1 MMRLADLL
9 RYSLQSMLGHR
20 SRTLLMLLAMS
31 IGVGSVVVLTAL
43 GEGARL
49 YVLDQFNAL
58 GSHMV
63 IVLPGR
69 SETSGG
75 APPLLGAT
83 PRDLTIDDALAL
95 YRSHA
100 IQRVAPLVV
109 GSAPVSWQA
118 REREVMVFGTTAE
131 MQEVR
136 QMKLARG
143 KFIKTDDPRRGEAI
157 CVIGHTLRKELFG
170 NQQALGQWLRIGERR
185 FRVIGELEPQG
196 QSLGADI
203 GDVVIIPVA
212 SAQALFNTE
221 SLFRILIQAKGRD
234 SIPKAVQAAERII
247 SERHDGE
254 NDVTVITQDSVL
266 ATFDRIF
273 TALTFAVAGIAA
285 ISLAVAGVLIMNV
298 MLVAI
303 SQRTS
308 EIGLLKALG
317 APDHEIM
324 MLFMAEAAL
333 LSLSGGLIGLVIG
346 TGGSYL
352 LDRAFDNFTVSAPA
366 WASLGGLSVAL
377 LTGLIFGLLPARR
390 AARLD
395 AVVALTR
402 RR

>member
-1 MMRLADLL
+1 MMRLADLF
-9 RYSLQSMLGHR
+9 RYSLQSMLGNR
-20 SRTLLMLLAMS
+20 SRTLLMLLAMTV
-31 IGVGSVVVLTAL
+31 GVGSVVILTAL
-43 GEGARL
+43 GNSARI

-75 APPLLGAT
+75 APPLLGST

-95 YRSHA
+95 YQSHA
-100 IQRVAPLVV
+100 IHRVAPLII
-109 GSAPVSWQA
+109 GSIPVSWQA

-136 QMKLARG
+136 QMKMSRG
-143 KFIKTDDPRRGEAI
+143 KFIRTDDPHRGEAV
-157 CVIGHTLRKELFG
+157 CVIGHTLRQELFG

-185 FRVIGELEPQG
+185 FRVIGELAPQG
-196 QSLGADI
+196 LSLGTDI

-212 SAQALFNTE
+212 SAQTLFNTE

-234 SIPKAVQAAERII
+234 SIPQAVQATERII
-247 SERHDGE
+247 TKRHDGE
-254 NDVTVITQDSVL
+254 NDVTVITQDSLL

-273 TALTFAVAGIAA
+273 TTLTFAVAGIAA
-285 ISLAVAGVLIMNV
+285 ISLAVAGILIMNV

-317 APDHEIM
+317 APNHEIL
-324 MLFMAEAAL
+324 MLFLAEAAL
-333 LSLSGGLIGLVIG
+333 LSLSGGLIGLVLG
-346 TGGSYL
+346 TGSNFL
-352 LDRAFDNFTVSAPA
+352 LDLAFDNFTIRAPA
-366 WASLGGLSVAL
+366 WASIGGISVAV

-395 AVVALTR
+395 PVVALTR

>member
-1 MMRLADLL
+1 MMRLTDLL
-9 RYSLQSMLGHR
+9 RFCIDSLLGHR

-31 IGVGSVVVLTAL
+31 IGVGAVVVLTAL
-43 GEGARL
+43 GEGARV

-69 SETSGG
+69 SETKGA
-75 APPLLGAT
+75 APPLLGTT

-95 YRSHA
+95 YQSHA
-100 IQRVAPLVV
+100 IQRVAPVV
-109 GSAPVSWQA
+109 AGSAPVSWQS
-118 REREVMVFGTTAE
+118 RSREVMVFGTTKE

-136 QMKLARG
+136 EMKMERG
-143 KFIKTDDPRRGEAI
+143 KFIHTDDPHRGEAV
-157 CVIGHTLRKELFG
+157 CVIGHTLRTELFG
-170 NQQALGQWLRIGERR
+170 NQQALGQWVRIGERR
-185 FRVIGELEPQG
+185 FRVIGELAPQG

-203 GDVVIIPVA
+203 GDVIIIPVA
-212 SAQALFNTE
+212 SAQAVFNTE

-234 SIPKAVQAAERII
+234 SIPQAVQAAERII
-247 SERHDGE
+247 TERHDGE
-254 NDVTVITQDSVL
+254 NDVTVITQDSIL

-285 ISLAVAGVLIMNV
+285 ISLAVAGILIMNV

-317 APDHEIM
+317 APDHEIL
-324 MLFMAEAAL
+324 MLFLTEAGM
-333 LSLSGGLIGLVIG
+333 LSLCGGLIGLAVG
-346 TGGSYL
+346 TAGSYL
-352 LDRAFDNFTVSAPA
+352 LDRTFESFTVSAPA
-366 WASLGGLSVAL
+366 WASLGGLSVAV
-377 LTGLIFGLLPARR
+377 LTGLIFGMLPARR

-395 AVVALTR
+395 PVEALTR
-402 RR
+402 RK